1 MADKKL
7 LHSTG
12 FRPMVN
18 CKNNPKMMNLK
29 NMAQNTLRIGDMNTA
44 VELPK
49 GEDLNEWLAVNVI
62 EFYNDIS
69 LFYQCLTEFCTKDNC
84 PKMSAGP
91 KYEYRWADGSTQRNP
106 IEVSAN
112 EYISNLMDWIERE
125 LANEEIF
132 PCKPGTLC

>member
-7 LHSTG
+7 LHSSG

-49 GEDLNEWLAVNVI
+49 GEV
-62 EFYNDIS
+62 
-69 LFYQCLTEFCTKDNC
+69 
-84 PKMSAGP
+84 
-91 KYEYRWADGSTQRNP
+91 
-106 IEVSAN
+106 
-112 EYISNLMDWIERE
+112 
-125 LANEEIF
+125 
-132 PCKPGTLC
+132 